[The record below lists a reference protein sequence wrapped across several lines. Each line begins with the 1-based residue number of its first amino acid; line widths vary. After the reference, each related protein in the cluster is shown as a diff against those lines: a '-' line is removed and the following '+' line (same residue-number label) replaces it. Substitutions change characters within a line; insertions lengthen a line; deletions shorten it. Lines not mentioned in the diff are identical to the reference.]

1 MTLPPPVSAFLAAA
15 RTGPVG
21 FLTTSEQRALMR
33 HLADA
38 NYLRF
43 GRRAEPVASVTDH
56 TVPVDGGE
64 IRVRAFRP
72 GDEEP
77 LPAHVVLHGGAWWLG
92 SSDEYVNDAL
102 CRHRC
107 VNAECVVLA
116 VDYRLAPEHK
126 FPTAL
131 NDVQAALRWITGN
144 ASTLGVDPDVVSIGG
159 TSAGA
164 NLAAAATLAC
174 RENGPSLVFQLL
186 EVPFL
191 DLTLA
196 SMRSLLASGELE
208 PLNIDPVQ
216 LADAVRR
223 YLHDPDQ
230 ARLPLASPIHA
241 GDLSGLPPAHIITAE
256 LDPLRDEGER
266 YAHLLS
272 EAGVPVTVVRVPR
285 AIHATSFLT
294 RTWEP
299 AQEWQRSAA
308 TAVRCAHKNAAA
320 RGRTGSARKS

>member
-1 MTLPPPVSAFLAAA
+1 
-15 RTGPVG
+15 
-21 FLTTSEQRALMR
+21 
-33 HLADA
+33 
-38 NYLRF
+38 
-43 GRRAEPVASVTDH
+43 
-56 TVPVDGGE
+56 
-64 IRVRAFRP
+64 
-72 GDEEP
+72 
-77 LPAHVVLHGGAWWLG
+77 VVLHGGAWWLG

-107 VNAECVVLA
+107 VNAACVVFA

-131 NDVQAALRWITGN
+131 GDVQAALRWITGN
-144 ASTLGVDPDVVSIGG
+144 ACALGVDPDVVSIGG

-164 NLAAAATLAC
+164 NLAAATALAC
-174 RENGPSLVFQLL
+174 RGNGPSLVFQLL
-186 EVPFL
+186 EVPVL

-196 SMRSLLASGELE
+196 SMRALLASMRSRLTSGEFE
-208 PLNIDPVQ
+208 PLDIDPTR

-223 YLHDPDQ
+223 YLHDPGQ
-230 ARLPLASPIHA
+230 ARLPLVSPIHA
-241 GDLSGLPPAHIITAE
+241 DDLSGLPPAHIITAE

-272 EAGVPVTVVRVPR
+272 EAGVPVTVVRYPR

-299 AQEWQRSAA
+299 AQHWQGSAA
-308 TAVRCAHKNAAA
+308 TAVRRAHEQAAA
-320 RGRTGSARKS
+320 RGRTGPVRKR